1 MPERT
6 ISTWTYIVVCAA
18 LILLTCL
25 TVGVS
30 FLPLSG
36 GWHIVIGLLIAVL
49 KATLVVL
56 FFMHVLISPR
66 LTWIVIIVACFWLG
80 ILLVLTLSD
89 YITRGMVPFA
99 PGH

>member
-6 ISTWTYIVVCAA
+6 ISTWTYVLVCA
-18 LILLTCL
+18 LLVLLTCL

-30 FLPLSG
+30 FLPLTG
-36 GWHIVIGLLIAVL
+36 VWHLVLGLLIAVT

-56 FFMHVLISPR
+56 FFMHVIISPR

-80 ILLVLTLSD
+80 ILFVLTLAD
-89 YITRGMVPFA
+89 YFTRGMVPFT